1 MSDLTRR
8 GFFGTTAV
16 AAGAFTV
23 PKIEEAAD
31 VSFQNNLPGLHL
43 AK

>member
-1 MSDLTRR
+1 MSELSRPS
-8 GFFGTTAV
+8 FSGTTAV

-23 PKIEEAAD
+23 PKIEEAAA